1 MSTTKKMGH
10 LARNSY
16 SFTLSKNDYF
26 PLDSCST
33 VSLNIKSRVEF
44 PFSLQRCASPFR
56 LHFFGWEICYHL
68 NYPVTPIM
76 PFLTGFFQDFFLCF
90 WFFEVFMIMMHLHVD
105 LRFILFGL
113 FSASWISRCMSFTK
127 FEKFSAILSSNNVSV
142 PPSSFSF
149 SVIPII
155 RMLAFLLLSH
165 GSWASGFCFV
175 LFFYFLFPCFWS
187 GQKGSL
193 FSLLCRLGNSWSLFK
208 FIDFTFCHLQTSE
221 PIYQV
226 FIFLILK
233 SSVLSFPFVT
243 FYNFY
248 FLTDKFLFIYFCQ
261 DNL

>member
-44 PFSLQRCASPFR
+44 PFSLQRCASPFC
-56 LHFFGWEICYHL
+56 LHFFGWGICYHL

-90 WFFEVFMIMMHLHVD
+90 FEVFMIMMHLHVD
-105 LRFILFGL
+105 FRFILFGL

-165 GSWASGFCFV
+165 RSWASGLCFV
-175 LFFYFLFPCFWS
+175 LFCLFFVSLFLEWAEGVSFLFVVQI
-187 GQKGSL
+187 G
-193 FSLLCRLGNSWSLFK
+193 
-208 FIDFTFCHLQTSE
+208 
-221 PIYQV
+221 
-226 FIFLILK
+226 
-233 SSVLSFPFVT
+233 
-243 FYNFY
+243 
-248 FLTDKFLFIYFCQ
+248 
-261 DNL
+261 